1 MRAFGWPS
9 KATPVPSTSCSPLA
23 YCWSSRRCSMALPS
37 DDTAAQDNKRG
48 GSSVTSLIGCHA
60 LVFTG
65 EFDSRGIESSV
76 KRARQAGFD
85 LIEFPLMEP
94 ATFDSA
100 TARRTLEADIS
111 SDDPAIVAAGRRLL
125 DVALEKTAEMGGFH
139 LCGVLY
145 GSMRKHMAP
154 ASPSGRASS

>member
-76 KRARQAGFD
+76 QRAHQAGFD
-85 LIEFPLMEP
+85 VIEFPLMEP

-100 TARRTLEADIS
+100 TARRVVDGEGLHATASLGLPLDADIS
-111 SDDPAIVAAGRRLL
+111 SDDPSIVRAGRQLL
-125 DVALEKTAEMGGFH
+125 DIALDKTAEMGGLH
-139 LCGVLY
+139 L
-145 GSMRKHMAP
+145 
-154 ASPSGRASS
+154 